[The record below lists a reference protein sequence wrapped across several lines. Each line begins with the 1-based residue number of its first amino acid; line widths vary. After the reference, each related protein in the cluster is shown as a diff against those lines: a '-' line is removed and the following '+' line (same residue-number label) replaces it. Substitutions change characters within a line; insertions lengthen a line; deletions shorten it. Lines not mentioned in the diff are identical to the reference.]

1 LPSSNWK
8 LGAAVLGLVSVAGGF
23 IGNAILNPPATSST
37 ISGATTEPDKTVT
50 SDQIPYEYGFVELTV
65 TKSAGKLSAINVGGS
80 TATDGREQAFP
91 LLVDAAIQ
99 AQGSNFANL
108 GGATYTTDAF
118 KKSLDNAISKLG

>member
-8 LGAAVLGLVSVAGGF
+8 LGAAVLGLASVAGGF
-23 IGNAILNPPATSST
+23 AVNAILNPPATSST

-80 TATDGREQAFP
+80 TATDGREQAYP

-99 AQGSNFANL
+99 AQGSNFSNL

-118 KKSLDNAISKLG
+118 KKALDNAISKLG